1 MHLRGQSQGQ
11 GSHCTLNIGAER
23 FNTAGSTGSE
33 STLAATTRTRVL
45 IYCHCSFFILLLPFS
60 GIHVDRSPTVPSLT
74 TSYAHGTSSTSL
86 QYNTVTQCLQRTVER
101 FPDREAVV
109 FVENGIRKTFA
120 KFQQD
125 VSICVLNIRSD
136 THQHSIHNSN
146 SVFLTSP
153 YSQVDQAAAGL
164 LALGLK
170 RGDRLGM
177 WGPNTYEWIL
187 IQFAT
192 AKAGIIL
199 VSQSGSIME
208 MFHFV
213 KHCPDADT
221 GCLFTVSK

>member
-1 MHLRGQSQGQ
+1 M
-11 GSHCTLNIGAER
+11 
-23 FNTAGSTGSE
+23 
-33 STLAATTRTRVL
+33 L
-45 IYCHCSFFILLLPFS
+45 IYCHCTSFIPLFPFS
-60 GIHVDRSPTVPSLT
+60 GIHVDCSPSVPSLT

-86 QYNTVTQCLQRTVER
+86 QYNTLTQCLQRTVER

-120 KFQQD
+120 EFQQD

-136 THQHSIHNSN
+136 KHRRSIHDSN
-146 SVFLTSP
+146 SVFLTLP

-170 RGDRLGM
+170 QGDRLGM

-199 VSQSGSIME
+199 VSQSGSIMLKK

-221 GCLFTVSK
+221 GCSFTVSK